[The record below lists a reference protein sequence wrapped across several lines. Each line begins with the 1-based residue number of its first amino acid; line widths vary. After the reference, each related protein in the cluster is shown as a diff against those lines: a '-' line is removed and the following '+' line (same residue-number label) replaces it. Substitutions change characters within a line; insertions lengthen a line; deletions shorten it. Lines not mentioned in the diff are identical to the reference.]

1 MQLFAEGQ
9 SIQNRIPDAGNKSS
23 NGHSREKSDITFS
36 NLVFSGKIHSAI
48 RYLSSEP
55 SGGVLDMETVIDEQT
70 GVTVRDALLQK
81 HPQPVEPPESALL
94 ADDPQEINPII
105 YDRITPE
112 LIRRI
117 GRQVQGS
124 SGPSG
129 LDADAWCRMLTCY
142 KKSSDRL
149 CSALA
154 AFARCLCTEK
164 LESGHL
170 TGFTTARLI
179 PLDKKPGVRPIAVGE
194 VFRRIVGRAIM
205 KVVERDV
212 LLATSPFQLCVGIP
226 SACEAGVHAMREL
239 FAKED
244 VQGILF
250 VDASNAFNSL
260 NRKAALHN
268 VHRVCPALATV
279 FQNTYGQPIRLFV
292 SGGGEILSMEGTCQ
306 GDPLAMALYAVS
318 IMPLIQQLKDS
329 NPSVAQGWY
338 ADDDAAAGTI
348 HALAHYWTDIQSR
361 GSGFGYHPN
370 PKKTVLLVKPECEEE
385 ARRLFSPFGVAV
397 TMDGNRHLGGVV
409 GGSGFC
415 ETFMKSRVQG
425 WEKDL
430 DVLSTMAQTQPQ
442 AAYAVFTKG
451 FASKWTYHLRCSPC
465 ALPLLANLDRAIN
478 ERWIPTLLGDAILPM
493 GIEERELLSFPVRFG
508 VLAVP
513 ILADSAIVEFA
524 ASAKITKPLVQQLLA
539 PETLQPLS
547 GGPPTTV
554 GDAVR
559 SVRQL
564 AREAKNNRNQGITER
579 VTMIKRE
586 VTDGQRFLL
595 EIAREKGVSSWLTV
609 SPRWRDKT
617 VMKRTD
623 FRDALCIRYGY
634 RLADLPEACVCGRE
648 LTTSH
653 ALTCHTGGY
662 TVARHNEVRDLI
674 ADLIREAGIPDVET
688 EPKLLPCNGS
698 DIPGGRSLNRSD
710 EARLDVRARG
720 FCLSQQ
726 DAFFDVRITHPAASV
741 LSRPEALSQLRSH
754 ERAKKTTY
762 ASRVVN
768 VDRGSFTPLVFST
781 YGICGPETTIF
792 LKSLASLFVERNRD
806 LSYSV
811 VMGLLR
817 TQISFCLMR
826 WCVTCFRGCR
836 SSYTRRRGASFVSQC
851 RQLQ

>member
-1 MQLFAEGQ
+1 M
-9 SIQNRIPDAGNKSS
+9 
-23 NGHSREKSDITFS
+23 
-36 NLVFSGKIHSAI
+36 
-48 RYLSSEP
+48 
-55 SGGVLDMETVIDEQT
+55 
-70 GVTVRDALLQK
+70 
-81 HPQPVEPPESALL
+81 
-94 ADDPQEINPII
+94 
-105 YDRITPE
+105 
-112 LIRRI
+112 
-117 GRQVQGS
+117 
-124 SGPSG
+124 
-129 LDADAWCRMLTCY
+129 
-142 KKSSDRL
+142 
-149 CSALA
+149 
-154 AFARCLCTEK
+154 
-164 LESGHL
+164 
-170 TGFTTARLI
+170 
-179 PLDKKPGVRPIAVGE
+179 
-194 VFRRIVGRAIM
+194 
-205 KVVERDV
+205 
-212 LLATSPFQLCVGIP
+212 
-226 SACEAGVHAMREL
+226 
-239 FAKED
+239 
-244 VQGILF
+244 
-250 VDASNAFNSL
+250 
-260 NRKAALHN
+260 
-268 VHRVCPALATV
+268 
-279 FQNTYGQPIRLFV
+279 
-292 SGGGEILSMEGTCQ
+292 
-306 GDPLAMALYAVS
+306 
-318 IMPLIQQLKDS
+318 
-329 NPSVAQGWY
+329 
-338 ADDDAAAGTI
+338 
-348 HALAHYWTDIQSR
+348 
-361 GSGFGYHPN
+361 
-370 PKKTVLLVKPECEEE
+370 
-385 ARRLFSPFGVAV
+385 
-397 TMDGNRHLGGVV
+397 
-409 GGSGFC
+409 
-415 ETFMKSRVQG
+415 
-425 WEKDL
+425 
-430 DVLSTMAQTQPQ
+430 
-442 AAYAVFTKG
+442 
-451 FASKWTYHLRCSPC
+451 
-465 ALPLLANLDRAIN
+465 
-478 ERWIPTLLGDAILPM
+478 LGDAILPM

-508 VLAVP
+508 GLAVP

-554 GDAVR
+554 VDAVR

-609 SPRWRDKT
+609 SPRWRDKA

-648 LTTSH
+648 LTTSN

-688 EPKLLPCNGS
+688 ERKLS
-698 DIPGGRSLNRSD
+698 FWS
-710 EARLDVRARG
+710 
-720 FCLSQQ
+720 SQQ

-836 SSYTRRRGASFVSQC
+836 SSYTRRRGASFVCQC

>member
-1 MQLFAEGQ
+1 
-9 SIQNRIPDAGNKSS
+9 
-23 NGHSREKSDITFS
+23 
-36 NLVFSGKIHSAI
+36 
-48 RYLSSEP
+48 
-55 SGGVLDMETVIDEQT
+55 
-70 GVTVRDALLQK
+70 
-81 HPQPVEPPESALL
+81 
-94 ADDPQEINPII
+94 
-105 YDRITPE
+105 
-112 LIRRI
+112 
-117 GRQVQGS
+117 
-124 SGPSG
+124 
-129 LDADAWCRMLTCY
+129 
-142 KKSSDRL
+142 
-149 CSALA
+149 
-154 AFARCLCTEK
+154 
-164 LESGHL
+164 
-170 TGFTTARLI
+170 
-179 PLDKKPGVRPIAVGE
+179 
-194 VFRRIVGRAIM
+194 
-205 KVVERDV
+205 
-212 LLATSPFQLCVGIP
+212 
-226 SACEAGVHAMREL
+226 
-239 FAKED
+239 
-244 VQGILF
+244 
-250 VDASNAFNSL
+250 
-260 NRKAALHN
+260 
-268 VHRVCPALATV
+268 
-279 FQNTYGQPIRLFV
+279 
-292 SGGGEILSMEGTCQ
+292 
-306 GDPLAMALYAVS
+306 
-318 IMPLIQQLKDS
+318 
-329 NPSVAQGWY
+329 
-338 ADDDAAAGTI
+338 
-348 HALAHYWTDIQSR
+348 
-361 GSGFGYHPN
+361 
-370 PKKTVLLVKPECEEE
+370 
-385 ARRLFSPFGVAV
+385 
-397 TMDGNRHLGGVV
+397 
-409 GGSGFC
+409 
-415 ETFMKSRVQG
+415 
-425 WEKDL
+425 
-430 DVLSTMAQTQPQ
+430 
-442 AAYAVFTKG
+442 
-451 FASKWTYHLRCSPC
+451 
-465 ALPLLANLDRAIN
+465 
-478 ERWIPTLLGDAILPM
+478 M

-508 VLAVP
+508 GLAIP

-524 ASAKITKPLVQQLLA
+524 ASAQITKPLVQQLLA

-554 GDAVR
+554 VDAVR

-720 FCLSQQ
+720 FWSSQQ